1 MPVKLNST
9 GGGSVTLDVGSTASN
24 FTQTLPSATTTIVG
38 TDTTQTLTNKTIGSG
53 YGGGV
58 ITEGTAV
65 SLSGTAVDF
74 TGIPS
79 WAKKITVMLNGISTN
94 GTSAYTI
101 RLGTG
106 STTYATTGYAGFCGF
121 TSGVSSSS
129 FSTAFVISVLSG
141 AASLGY
147 GAITLQRLSGNT
159 WVETS
164 TLGIPAGD
172 NTGTSV
178 GGGTVTL
185 SDTLTAIRITTA
197 SGTQTFD
204 AGTINIQYEG

>member
-1 MPVKLNST
+1 MAVILNASTSSGFVQSADTSGEINLQSNGSTIVAINST
-9 GGGSVTLDVGSTASN
+9 GITVPRVTG
-24 FTQTLPSATTTIVG
+24 TTVTG
-38 TDTTQTLTNKTIGSG
+38 T
-53 YGGGV
+53 

-65 SLSGTAVDF
+65 SLSGTSVDL
-74 TGIPS
+74 TAIPS

-106 STTYATTGYAGFCGF
+106 STTYATTGYAGM
-121 TSGVSSSS
+121 VSLAGGSNSTT

-141 AASLGY
+141 TASLGY
-147 GAITLQRLSGNT
+147 GAITLQRFSGNT

-164 TLGIPAGD
+164 CLGIPGGD
-172 NTGTSV
+172 NIGTSV
-178 GGGTVTL
+178 GGGAVTL